1 MKKIIFLMTAMVLFA
16 GCSRAQNTVVPEGA
30 KATFAGGC
38 FWCMETPFE
47 KLVGVKAVISGYM
60 GGDTPNPTYEQV
72 SSGTTRY
79 IESVQVVYDSTKIS
93 YQDLLDVYWMQFDPT
108 DAGGSFYDRGHQ
120 YTSAVFYHNEAQ
132 RKLAEASKKALAASG
147 RFDDPIVTDI
157 RPATKFYP
165 AENYHQDYY
174 KKNPD
179 HYHRYRNASGR
190 DAFIQKHWGDVLDQK
205 SSMNKEK
212 SYMKPSKDE
221 LRAKLTPLQYQV
233 TQENG
238 TERAFQ
244 NEYYNNKKPGI
255 YVDIVSGEPLF
266 SSLDKYDSGSGWPSF
281 TRPLEKENVEEE
293 TDSSYGMV
301 RTEVRSKHAD
311 SHLGHLFPDGPAP
324 TGMRYC
330 INSAALRFVPKE
342 DLEKEGYGQYLKLF
356 E

>member
-1 MKKIIFLMTAMVLFA
+1 
-16 GCSRAQNTVVPEGA
+16 
-30 KATFAGGC
+30 
-38 FWCMETPFE
+38 METLFE

-190 DAFIQKHWGDVLDQK
+190 DAFIQKHWGDVLDPK

-301 RTEVRSKHAD
+301 RTEIRSKHAD